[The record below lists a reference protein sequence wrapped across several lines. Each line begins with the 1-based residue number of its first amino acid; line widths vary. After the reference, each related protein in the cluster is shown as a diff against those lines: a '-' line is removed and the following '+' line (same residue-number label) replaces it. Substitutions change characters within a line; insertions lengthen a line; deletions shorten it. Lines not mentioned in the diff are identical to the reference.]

1 MTSRVQEAA
10 VGPAESAVPVKS
22 PAYARLAGVARDLI
36 VRWGVLVVAVV
47 VWHQMAQSSTSG
59 YFPVPA
65 DILDA
70 TRTLWFS
77 GNPPFV
83 TDLFTENVVSSLRR
97 LLEGWA
103 LAVVVGIAGGLLI
116 GSSALAADMARPVL
130 DFMRSIPSPAVLP
143 VFLVLLGIGD
153 NMRVSLIAFVS
164 LWPVLLNTVEGVRT
178 VDRVKLDTAR
188 VFGLGR
194 MARLRHVVFPAASPK
209 ILAGMRVA
217 LSLGLNL
224 MVISELVA
232 ANNGI
237 GHFVDESQDYFRIVD
252 MWSGII
258 VIVILGILL
267 NLSFVAVEKRLLRWH
282 AGERA

>member
-1 MTSRVQEAA
+1 MTSRVQE
-10 VGPAESAVPVKS
+10 VGPTDSVAPVKS
-22 PAYARLAGVARDLI
+22 PAYARVTRVALDLI
-36 VRWGVLVVAVV
+36 VRWGALVVAVV

-59 YFPVPA
+59 YFPVPT

-77 GNPPFV
+77 DNPPFV
-83 TDLFTENVVSSLRR
+83 TDLFTENVVSSLQR
-97 LLEGWA
+97 LLGGWA
-103 LAVVVGIAGGLLI
+103 LAVVIGIAGGVLI
-116 GSSALAADMARPVL
+116 GSSELAADMARPVL

-164 LWPVLLNTVEGVRT
+164 LWPVLLNTVEGVRS
-178 VDRVKLDTAR
+178 VDRVKLDTGR
-188 VFGLGR
+188 IFGLGLV
-194 MARLRHVVFPAASPK
+194 ARLRHIVLPAASPK

-267 NLSFVAVEKRLLRWH
+267 NLSFMAVEKRLLRWH

>member
-1 MTSRVQEAA
+1 MTTRTQEA
-10 VGPAESAVPVKS
+10 GPAESLAPVK
-22 PAYARLAGVARDLI
+22 PPTYARVAGVARDLV

-47 VWHQMAQSSTSG
+47 VWHQLARSSTSG
-59 YFPVPA
+59 YFPVPT
-65 DILDA
+65 DILDT

-77 GNPPFV
+77 GQPPFV
-83 TDLFTENVVSSLRR
+83 TDLFTENVGSSLGR
-97 LLEGWA
+97 LLQGWA
-103 LAVVVGIAGGLLI
+103 LAVVIGIAGGVLI
-116 GSSALAADMARPVL
+116 GSSALAADMVRPLL

-194 MARLRHVVFPAASPK
+194 VARLRHVVFPAASPK

-232 ANNGI
+232 ANNGV
-237 GHFVDESQDYFRIVD
+237 GHFVDASQDYFRIVD

-258 VIVILGILL
+258 MIVIIGILL
-267 NLSFVAVEKRLLRWH
+267 NLSFMALEKRLLRWH
-282 AGERA
+282 IGERA